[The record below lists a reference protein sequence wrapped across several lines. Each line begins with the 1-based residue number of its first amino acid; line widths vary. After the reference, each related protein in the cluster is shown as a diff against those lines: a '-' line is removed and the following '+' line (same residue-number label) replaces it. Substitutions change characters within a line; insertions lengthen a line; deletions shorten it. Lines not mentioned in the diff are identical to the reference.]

1 MTKEQKSNIKL
12 VLEVLIVTVILIGVI
27 LIIP

>member
-1 MTKEQKSNIKL
+1 MTKEQKSNVKL
-12 VLEVLIVTVILIGVI
+12 VLEVLVVTVILIAVI

>member
-12 VLEVLIVTVILIGVI
+12 VLEVLVVTVILIGVI
-27 LIIP
+27 LVIP